1 MKKIFIS
8 MLLILSATPI
18 FNVKAD
24 TNSTESCG
32 IDQSN
37 ELVEKYED
45 NVEVIYKS
53 DNSIVIRDYANQF
66 NAETPKFRSGGLLK
80 KIAYFIITA
89 AGHCGGVQYLTN
101 NKVDV
106 CRIAL
111 RALGTT
117 KKPNAKYLLTGKYI
131 SGRIP
136 GCEPIHSGPCNRG
149 YWEYRVVKL

>member
-32 IDQSN
+32 IDQSVVEEKYKNQDN

-53 DNSIVIRDYANQF
+53 DN

>member
-1 MKKIFIS
+1 MS
-8 MLLILSATPI
+8 LLR
-18 FNVKAD
+18 N
-24 TNSTESCG
+24 
-32 IDQSN
+32 
-37 ELVEKYED
+37 ED

>member
-24 TNSTESCG
+24 TNSSESCG
-32 IDQSN
+32 IDQSVVEEKYKNQDN

-131 SGRIP
+131 SGR
-136 GCEPIHSGPCNRG
+136 NL
-149 YWEYRVVKL
+149 YYMDLNV

>member
-32 IDQSN
+32 IDQSVVEEKYKNQDN

-80 KIAYFIITA
+80 KNRLFYNY
-89 AGHCGGVQYLTN
+89 CCWSLWW
-101 NKVDV
+101 
-106 CRIAL
+106 
-111 RALGTT
+111 GT
-117 KKPNAKYLLTGKYI
+117 
-131 SGRIP
+131 IP
-136 GCEPIHSGPCNRG
+136 
-149 YWEYRVVKL
+149 YK